1 MKFKITLI
9 ALVYLTYTAMAAP
22 THILY
27 CPKSTYLT
35 KDPVKL
41 TWSANQN
48 TFRSYDFS
56 FAKTIDHFVGAQ
68 WVGTQ
73 VGQITCIYKAF
84 PKTSFPILLI
94 YHALALN
101 PKGGAWTKDLGG
113 YKNCN
118 TLDRKACAF
127 IVQLKPKSINIYEE
141 AKNLKSATPGSL
153 SE

>member
-1 MKFKITLI
+1 MKIKIFLITL
-9 ALVYLTYTAMAAP
+9 VCLTYTAMAAP

-41 TWSANQN
+41 TWSAYQN
-48 TFRSYDFS
+48 SFRSYDLSFS
-56 FAKTIDHFVGAQ
+56 KTIDHFVGAQ
-68 WVGTQ
+68 WTGAQ
-73 VGQITCIYKAF
+73 VGQITCIYKAL
-84 PKTSFPILLI
+84 PKTSFPVLLI

-101 PKGGAWTKDLGG
+101 PTGGAWTNDLGG

-127 IVQLKPKSINIYEE
+127 TVQLKPKPINIYKE
-141 AKNLKSATPGSL
+141 AERLKSTTPGSL